1 MSGLRVSRH
10 GVSARA
16 RGLPAAGERL
26 GGGPGAVRTRPGTRP
41 GTKPPAARRG
51 GVPVLRAAVT
61 QPCGMP
67 HLPFRDLRRLR
78 YSMERPLHGLYAVR
92 IRRMKGH
99 KVGSVVTIQFSM
111 ADQDPDRAART
122 LRQALRR
129 ALKKTRPWRRVKV
142 LEAHSLQPPD
152 PLEMDPA
159 NPVAPMW
166 REQKEAKRRAI
177 REEKLR

>member
-1 MSGLRVSRH
+1 MSSLRVSRH

-16 RGLPAAGERL
+16 RGLPVAGERL

-61 QPCGMP
+61 QPCGMQ

-78 YSMERPLHGLYAVR
+78 YSMERPLHGLHAARVW
-92 IRRMKGH
+92 RMKGH

-111 ADQDPDRAART
+111 ADQD
-122 LRQALRR
+122 
-129 ALKKTRPWRRVKV
+129 V

-159 NPVAPMW
+159 NPIAPMW
-166 REQKEAKRRAI
+166 REQKEAKRRAT
-177 REEKLR
+177 REERPR